1 LNGSPKTSAYR
12 RAAEKKTSTQEMR
25 GLLYNIMDIT
35 LRERQFLDRREL
47 GG

>member
-1 LNGSPKTSAYR
+1 
-12 RAAEKKTSTQEMR
+12 MR